1 MTTAPKEETYSGVV
15 DHENV
20 RITLFLAEHNNLE
33 LMAADIGNA
42 YLHAKTREKVYIIA
56 GPEFGPELE
65 GCIMLVEKS
74 LYGLTTS
81 AARWHEEL
89 SKTLRA
95 MGFSPSKADHDL
107 WLKDCVTHY
116 EYLCTWVD
124 DIIVASKNARAFLD
138 EFTTKAKY
146 TLKGVGEPS
155 YYLGGN
161 FGRVPT
167 TLIPGK
173 ESTCFLSALTYIEN
187 VCEKIEEV
195 FKGRLKGR
203 GLKSSHMPMSPEY
216 RPEIDDSPLLSP
228 EDASRYR
235 MLVGSALWATTLGR
249 HDILYATSTFA
260 RYNAIPREG
269 HLLGMLRVFGYL
281 KCHSKAKLVFDTR
294 DFMDSNGE
302 EISHGWGELYPGAC
316 EELPHDMPI
325 SKMKPVSISCIYD
338 ASHAPCLVT
347 RRSVSGI
354 VVLLNNT
361 ILRCTSKRQNTVES
375 ATYGAEMVAGRLAVE
390 QVMDIRYQFW
400 NQVFFWEITSRL
412 LQVVRFLVLI

>member
-1 MTTAPKEETYSGVV
+1 MTTAPKEETYSEVV

-20 RITLFLAEHNNLE
+20 QITLFLAEHNDLK

-56 GPEFGPELE
+56 GPEFGTELE
-65 GCIMLVEKS
+65 GRVLLVVKS

-95 MGFSPSKADHDL
+95 MGFTPTKADHDL
-107 WLKDCVTHY
+107 WLKDCGTHY

-124 DIIVASKNARAFLD
+124 DIIVASQNARTISE
-138 EFTTKAKY
+138 EFPTKAKY

-173 ESTCFLSALTYIEN
+173 KATCFLSARTYIDN

-195 FKGRLKGR
+195 FNARLQGR

-228 EDASRYR
+228 EDGSRYR

-249 HDILYATSTFA
+249 HDILLLPPPSLNITLSLERVISWECYVCLDNSSVIRKPNWYSIPVTLWNLMEKRSLIDGENCIQVLAKSTST
-260 RYNAIPREG
+260 ICQ
-269 HLLGMLRVFGYL
+269 LLR
-281 KCHSKAKLVFDTR
+281 
-294 DFMDSNGE
+294 
-302 EISHGWGELYPGAC
+302 
-316 EELPHDMPI
+316 
-325 SKMKPVSISCIYD
+325 
-338 ASHAPCLVT
+338 
-347 RRSVSGI
+347 
-354 VVLLNNT
+354 
-361 ILRCTSKRQNTVES
+361 
-375 ATYGAEMVAGRLAVE
+375 
-390 QVMDIRYQFW
+390 
-400 NQVFFWEITSRL
+400 
-412 LQVVRFLVLI
+412 